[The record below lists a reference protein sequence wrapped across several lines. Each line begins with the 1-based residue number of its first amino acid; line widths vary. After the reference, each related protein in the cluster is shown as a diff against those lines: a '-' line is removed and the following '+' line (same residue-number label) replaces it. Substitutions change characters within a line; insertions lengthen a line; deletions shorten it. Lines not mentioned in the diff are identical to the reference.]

1 MQGEVRITNAL
12 YLSNRGDATALAAFV
27 LFEGDS
33 FFGGTQSDR
42 EYARIL
48 KCGRAKVSRLR
59 QLWGQDRATLQ
70 PEGEHPSL
78 LNNSIQFITPVDD
91 DDPPHPDVPVPTGT
105 TRESKERFKPV
116 TPEELDGL
124 KRWAAKKRV
133 RIEDWG
139 SACEGFALYADST
152 DKLRTRRGWLAQLRT
167 ALKEQWRCVRSGET
181 QGAPTK
187 STYADRVQAGNL
199 EATRAVIASYTG
211 AGQS

>member
-1 MQGEVRITNAL
+1 MNGEVRISNAL
-12 YLSNRGDATALAAFV
+12 FLANRGDTTALAAFV
-27 LFEGDS
+27 LFEGDR

-48 KCGRAKVSRLR
+48 KCGRAKVARLR
-59 QLWGQDRATLQ
+59 QLWSHDRASSE

-78 LNNSIQFITPVDD
+78 LNNSVQLKE
-91 DDPPHPDVPVPTGT
+91 PPAI
-105 TRESKERFKPV
+105 ESKERFKPL

-133 RIEDWG
+133 SVEDWG

-167 ALKEQWRCVRSGET
+167 ALKERWRCVQSGHT
-181 QGAPTK
+181 QGTPTK
-187 STYADRVQAGNL
+187 ATYADRVQAGNL
-199 EATRAVIASYTG
+199 EATRAVIESYTG
-211 AGQS
+211 GQS